1 MLFGMSPLFALLPLV
16 LYIILAFKDVH
27 PVFNVGLCVVISAVL
42 TGQNLMDMGK
52 VMGNAMGSFLALIG
66 LIIMLGSALGA
77 VLQKTGVAE
86 HIVHSVMGKIGIN
99 NERRAIIAAMVT
111 SAVLVTLL
119 GTLAGANAI
128 IAPIVIPLVAL
139 IGISPSTLAAVFQG
153 AGQTGLFIGPFSPQ
167 VVTIMGLTGLSYGK
181 YLLLAGIP
189 VAVSCWVVTYFMAR
203 RIQKKT
209 AAVYQY
215 SEKDKAGK
223 EYIATKEAS
232 QATWIFGGIMVLLL
246 VYGVIKK
253 GGASYAVV
261 VMIIAALTT
270 GYAGRLKTK
279 VLFDTLMKGAS
290 RMVWLFIMFILFHP
304 FITFIDKSGAFKA
317 LVKLLDPLLDG
328 AGKLLFSLVST
339 LTGIFGI
346 GGAAVAQSVVMNKM
360 FKGLLANVG
369 ISMGL
374 WALILLVGSQ
384 ITSFAY
390 PEADMLGQMGLARSK
405 DLKSM
410 VKLGITIVAVNI
422 AAVIIAVFLHSI

>member
-1 MLFGMSPLFALLPLV
+1 MLFGISPLFALLPLV
-16 LYIILAFKDVH
+16 LYIILAFRDVH
-27 PVFNVGLCVVISAVL
+27 PVFNVGLCVVITAVL

-52 VMGNAMGSFLALIG
+52 VLGDAMGSFLALIG

-86 HIVHSVMGKIGIN
+86 HIVHSLMGKIGIN
-99 NERRAIIAAMVT
+99 TTRRAILAVMAT
-111 SAVLVTLL
+111 SALLVTLL

-139 IGISPSTLAAVFQG
+139 IGLSPSTLAAIFQG
-153 AGQTGLFIGPFSPQ
+153 AGQTGLFLGPFSPQ
-167 VVTIMGLTGLSYGK
+167 VVTIMKLTGLSYGS
-181 YLLLAGIP
+181 YLLGAGIP
-189 VAVSCWVVTYFMAR
+189 VAIACWVVTWFMAG
-203 RIQKKT
+203 RIQRKT
-209 AAVYQY
+209 AGVYTY
-215 SEKDKAGK
+215 PESEKAGTK
-223 EYIATKEAS
+223 YTASRTAT
-232 QATWIFGGIMVLLL
+232 QATWIFGVVMLALL
-246 VYGVIKK
+246 VYGVINK
-253 GGASYAVV
+253 GGSSYAVV
-261 VMIIAALTT
+261 VLIIAALAT
-270 GYAGRLKTK
+270 GYGARLKTRE
-279 VLFDTLMKGAS
+279 LFDALIGGAS

-304 FITFIDKSGAFKA
+304 FITFIDKAGAFKA

-328 AGKLLFSLVST
+328 AGRLLCSLVAT

-346 GGAAVAQSVVMNKM
+346 GGAAVAQSVVMHKM
-360 FKGLLANVG
+360 FKGMLTSAG

-410 VKLGITIVAVNI
+410 VKLGVSIVGVN
-422 AAVIIAVFLHSI
+422 VLMVVVFALIGV